1 MMAHNAA
8 AQLQKPCY
16 DSIAAI
22 DDRLAQLERETSMM
36 EQKYAF
42 IKQAG
47 TTMTDE
53 KADVGKVIDARE
65 QGFSSYNPHQS
76 NFLSGIDK
84 AETTNAANSGILRS
98 NFSQTKLGMSTQ
110 GFSKESRYNNLP
122 TIDGGVVQAPQK
134 STYMNPFQSDIRNE
148 ISQQKSQLGTVPK
161 AVTLRPQITKEYV
174 AAQTEGKPDFSILAT
189 NY

>member
-47 TTMTDE
+47 TTMVDE
-53 KADVGKVIDARE
+53 KADVGKVIDARD
-65 QGFSSYNPHQS
+65 QGFGGYNPHQS

-84 AETTNAANSGILRS
+84 TQTTNQHPSNSAIL
-98 NFSQTKLGMSTQ
+98 SQTKFG
-110 GFSKESRYNNLP
+110 
-122 TIDGGVVQAPQK
+122 
-134 STYMNPFQSDIRNE
+134 
-148 ISQQKSQLGTVPK
+148 
-161 AVTLRPQITKEYV
+161 
-174 AAQTEGKPDFSILAT
+174 
-189 NY
+189 